1 MKKSKPIVSIIFGT
15 RPEAIKLVPVIK
27 CFEKYKKINTRV
39 ITTGQHSEM
48 VNQVMELFN
57 LEVDKDLNIM
67 KKNQSLSYI
76 TKEVL
81 EGLEEEFQKF
91 KPSLVLV
98 QGDTSTA
105 FTAAL
110 GAFYNRI
117 PIGHIEAG
125 LRTNKLNDPFPEEA
139 NRRLISQIASLHFAP
154 TKQSQSNLINSN
166 VNGSIYVTGNTVID
180 SLLMIS
186 NKTQT
191 PKFSGLNWKQNKII
205 FVSVH
210 RRENW
215 GERLDNI
222 ISGIKLILEKHK
234 DVLIFLPMHP
244 NLILRKPLMNSF
256 KNNPRVILNEPLN
269 YIDLVSTI
277 NSCYLLLTDSGG
289 LQEEAPSLG
298 KPVLILRDTT
308 ERPEALDAGTAKLIG
323 TTPIKILEETT
334 QLLLNKTNYNKM
346 SNAINPF
353 GDGKASAR
361 ILKECK
367 RYLNLN

>member
-15 RPEAIKLVPVIK
+15 RPEAIKMAPVIK
-27 CFEKYKKINTRV
+27 SFEEYKKINIRV
-39 ITTGQHSEM
+39 IITGQHREM

-76 TKEVL
+76 TKKVL
-81 EGLEEEFQKF
+81 EGLEEEFQKY

-110 GAFYNRI
+110 GAFYSRI

-125 LRTNKLNDPFPEEA
+125 LRTNSLNDPFPEEG

-186 NKTQT
+186 NKTQMT
-191 PKFSGLNWKQNKII
+191 KYSGINWKQNKII

-222 ISGIKLILEKHK
+222 ICGIKLILEKHK
-234 DVLIFLPMHP
+234 DVVIFLPMHP
-244 NLILRKPLMNSF
+244 NLIVRNPLMNSF
-256 KNNPRVILNEPLN
+256 KNNPRVFLNEPLN
-269 YIDLVSTI
+269 YIDLVDTI

-298 KPVLILRDTT
+298 KPVLILRETT
-308 ERPEALDAGTAKLIG
+308 ERPEALEAGTAKLIG

-334 QLLLNKTNYNKM
+334 QLLLNKKIYNNM
-346 SNAINPF
+346 SNATNPF

-367 RYLNLN
+367 KYLNLN